1 MWIVKLW
8 LCCLSVYYN
17 QYFHLLCRW
26 QGNSTRECKSKIG
39 PIINNCRRF
48 NVNNTAPLLE
58 MYEGAV
64 VERSNVT
71 INDPSHPVHSGYNK
85 SPAGTR
91 WTAVQGRPARYR
103 GTCPSNQY
111 WTLFNWCKWSWYTG
125 RPPIHL
131 LPTAL
136 LFYIYMIDS
145 VNHFVNFYMLSFKFD
160 KRKTNSLWEQ

>member
-1 MWIVKLW
+1 MFYVGILWKLNVNSKIMD
-8 LCCLSVYYN
+8 LFFSSILQSVFSFAICCWY
-17 QYFHLLCRW
+17 
-26 QGNSTRECKSKIG
+26 GNSTLECKSKIG

-48 NVNNTAPLLE
+48 NVNNTTPLLE
-58 MYEGAV
+58 MYKGAV

-136 LFYIYMIDS
+136 LERERERERDVKGTYMGVS
-145 VNHFVNFYMLSFKFD
+145 
-160 KRKTNSLWEQ
+160 